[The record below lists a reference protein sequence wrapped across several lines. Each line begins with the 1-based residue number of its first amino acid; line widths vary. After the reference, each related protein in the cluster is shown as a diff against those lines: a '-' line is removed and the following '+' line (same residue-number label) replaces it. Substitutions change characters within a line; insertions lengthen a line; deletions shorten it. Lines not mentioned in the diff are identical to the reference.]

1 MAQLSTIISSI
12 LRDMVSAQHQ
22 ANLYA
27 MTLKD
32 MYSSD
37 GQLNE
42 FALPAVALG
51 EMELC
56 IQYGIT
62 DSLPETEL
70 YEINP
75 PALQDVIRNISKA
88 CARLLLDNA
97 VPAFKNALPDKYTGN
112 AEPLDTLENDME
124 KRNGFSAFLSHKIRK
139 ALQKEYA
146 TIIKEDGSIE
156 EETLLQIVMNVG
168 EESLLNHDEVREV
181 LDRNVSNDHDEQV
194 KTTMRT
200 AVKQNLS
207 TLLKDMNVKRKQ
219 LMPSVDVCVS
229 SEELAAL
236 PNGSVHT
243 LRLKV
248 SPNNIN
254 MFLKDE

>member
-62 DSLPETEL
+62 DSLPEMEL

-75 PALQDVIRNISKA
+75 PALQDVIRNISKV

-97 VPAFKNALPDKYTGN
+97 VPAFKNALPDKYTED

-168 EESLLNHDEVREV
+168 EEALLNHNEVREV
-181 LDRNVSNDHDEQV
+181 LDRN
-194 KTTMRT
+194 
-200 AVKQNLS
+200 
-207 TLLKDMNVKRKQ
+207 
-219 LMPSVDVCVS
+219 
-229 SEELAAL
+229 
-236 PNGSVHT
+236 
-243 LRLKV
+243 
-248 SPNNIN
+248 
-254 MFLKDE
+254 